1 MSLTLIKKNQCRRCG
16 LIFYLCRSCWRGQA
30 YCGDP
35 CRLAARGEKH
45 REAQHRYRQTEKG
58 REAHRKAER
67 RRRMK
72 KSKKT
77 VDDQGSTVHACD
89 DSVPSNRSG
98 KEIRCH
104 FCGSYG
110 VVVKDF
116 PRRGYGGKRYFPSF
130 TLEALT

>member
-1 MSLTLIKKNQCRRCG
+1 MSFTLLKKIQCRRCG
-16 LIFYLCRSCWRGQA
+16 LIFYLCRSCWRGHA
-30 YCGDP
+30 YCSDP
-35 CRLAARGEKH
+35 CRQAARKEN
-45 REAQHRYRQTEKG
+45 RRAAQRRYRQTEKG
-58 REAHRKAER
+58 REAHRQGER

-77 VDDQGSTVHACD
+77 VDDRGTTLESSRD
-89 DSVPSNRSG
+89 NVPIKSSG
-98 KEIRCH
+98 AEIRCH

-130 TLEALT
+130 IL